1 VNELGV
7 LVEDRLEAKAWTL
20 ADLLGRVDIGAEEA
34 LGLFGPAR
42 LARIPDRSTILALA
56 HALDVPYREVVLAAA
71 AACGV
76 AITPAGGRDVS
87 LSEATHEQLLRELR
101 RRLVVG
107 RQHREARRRRIAQL
121 VLVGQALAE
130 DAG

>member
-7 LVEDRLEAKAWTL
+7 LVEGRLEAKSL
-20 ADLLGRVDIGAEEA
+20 GLVDLLDRVDMTAEEA

-42 LARIPDRSTILALA
+42 LARMPQQATLTTLASV
-56 HALDVPYREVVLAAA
+56 LDIPYREVVLAAA

-76 AITPAGGRDVS
+76 AITLAGGRDIA
-87 LSEATHEQLLRELR
+87 LRQATHEQLLRELR
-101 RRLVVG
+101 RRMVVG
-107 RQHREARRRRIAQL
+107 QRGDARRRMAHL
-121 VLVGQALAE
+121 ALVGQALTL

>member
-7 LVEDRLEAKAWTL
+7 LVEGRLEAKSL
-20 ADLLGRVDIGAEEA
+20 GLVDLLDRVDMTAEEA

-42 LARIPDRSTILALA
+42 LARMPQQATLTTLASV
-56 HALDVPYREVVLAAA
+56 LDIPYREVVLAAA

-76 AITPAGGRDVS
+76 AITPAGGRDIA
-87 LSEATHEQLLRELR
+87 LRQATHEQLLRELR
-101 RRLVVG
+101 RRMVVG
-107 RQHREARRRRIAQL
+107 QRGDARRRMTHLA
-121 VLVGQALAE
+121 LVGQALAV

>member
-7 LVEDRLEAKAWTL
+7 LVEGRLEAKSL
-20 ADLLGRVDIGAEEA
+20 GLVDLLDRVDMTAEEA

-42 LARIPDRSTILALA
+42 LARMPQQATLTTLASV
-56 HALDVPYREVVLAAA
+56 LDIPYREVVLAAA

-76 AITPAGGRDVS
+76 AITPAGGRDIA
-87 LSEATHEQLLRELR
+87 LRQATHEQLLRELR
-101 RRLVVG
+101 RRMVVG
-107 RQHREARRRRIAQL
+107 QRGDARRRMAHL
-121 VLVGQALAE
+121 ALVGQALTL